1 MGGRTLDQFRSK
13 QRANAKKNK
22 EAESA
27 KSSNQTEYKQ
37 NYPQDSERE

>member
-22 EAESA
+22 DAESA
-27 KSSNQTEYKQ
+27 KSSNQEDYKQ
-37 NYPQDSERE
+37 NHPQNSERE